1 MKYIEDNMHKGLTK
15 LMNQL
20 SDGLN
25 HESVNGVNQIALHKD
40 ETRYHFIV
48 SPKSNHNHKEGARLS
63 KKPTSFSSTNFSG

>member
-20 SDGLN
+20 SGGLN
-25 HESVNGVNQIALHKD
+25 HESVDGVNQIALHKD

-48 SPKSNHNHKEGARLS
+48 SPKSNHNNKEGTLLS
-63 KKPTSFSSTNFSG
+63 KKPTSFSSINFSG

>member
-1 MKYIEDNMHKGLTK
+1 MNKGLTK

-20 SDGLN
+20 SGGLN
-25 HESVNGVNQIALHKD
+25 HDPVNGVNQIALHKD

-48 SPKSNHNHKEGARLS
+48 SPKSNHNNKEGARLS

>member
-1 MKYIEDNMHKGLTK
+1 MHKGLTK

-48 SPKSNHNHKEGARLS
+48 SPKSNHNNKEGARLS
-63 KKPTSFSSTNFSG
+63 KMHTSFSSTNFSG

>member
-48 SPKSNHNHKEGARLS
+48 SPKSNHNNKEGTLLS
-63 KKPTSFSSTNFSG
+63 KKHTSFSSTNFSG

>member
-1 MKYIEDNMHKGLTK
+1 MHKGLTK

-40 ETRYHFIV
+40 ETCYHFIV
-48 SPKSNHNHKEGARLS
+48 SPKSNHNNKEGARLS
-63 KKPTSFSSTNFSG
+63 KMHTSFSSTNFSG

>member
-20 SDGLN
+20 SGVLN
-25 HESVNGVNQIALHKD
+25 HDPVNGVNQITLHKD

-48 SPKSNHNHKEGARLS
+48 SPKSNHNNKEGARLS

>member
-1 MKYIEDNMHKGLTK
+1 MHKGLTK

-20 SDGLN
+20 SGGLN
-25 HESVNGVNQIALHKD
+25 HVPVNGVNQIVLHKD

-48 SPKSNHNHKEGARLS
+48 SPKSNHNNKEGARLS

>member
-20 SDGLN
+20 NGGLN
-25 HESVNGVNQIALHKD
+25 HDPVNGVNQIALHKD

-48 SPKSNHNHKEGARLS
+48 SPKSNHNNKESTLLS
-63 KKPTSFSSTNFSG
+63 KKHTSFSSTNFSG